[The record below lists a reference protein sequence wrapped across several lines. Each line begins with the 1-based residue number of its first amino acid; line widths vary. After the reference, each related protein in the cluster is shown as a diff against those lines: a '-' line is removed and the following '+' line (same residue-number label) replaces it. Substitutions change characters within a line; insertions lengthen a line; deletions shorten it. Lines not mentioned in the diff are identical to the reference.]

1 METTPLSKEIRDAL
15 TSIKNEKQISD
26 DIRNKRVYKKNTE
39 DFDGHK
45 LITYE
50 KIDFAD
56 FRNEYKISS
65 SKLRMIVR
73 DLDLKIERV
82 YDKQYI
88 VGQNKH
94 NVSNIYYL
102 KHAVLEYKATGYI
115 NRTLEGKWYETEQ
128 ETKVGHAGLYTI
140 ETGGMNDEWIKQET
154 IKENPVGIGVSSLKE
169 ENIIPVMETYSTTPI
184 KQSDKVLISR
194 DLLEKL
200 AYELE
205 KIHSNQQSNRTE
217 SKNAIEK
224 IETNLNIEKSDRQNI
239 DSQVMNLAYDI
250 FGCLKDEISKKQ
262 GDILYTQN
270 KLLEVEEKG
279 FVISTEQVG
288 ALLGMSKA
296 TISSKPAEFIKLGF
310 TFTKVKEG
318 NATYWSVARYN
329 VKKNENK
336 KQ

>member
-15 TSIKNEKQISD
+15 TNIKNE
-26 DIRNKRVYKKNTE
+26 E
-39 DFDGHK
+39 DLEGK
-45 LITYE
+45 ELITDE
-50 KIDFAD
+50 KIEFND

-73 DLDLKIERV
+73 DLGFKIERV

-88 VGQNKH
+88 VGYNKH
-94 NVSNIYYL
+94 NVSNHYYL

-115 NRTLEGKWYETEQ
+115 NKTLDGKWYETEQ
-128 ETKVGHAGLYTI
+128 ETTVGHAGLYNF

-184 KQSDKVLISR
+184 KQSDKVLINR

-205 KIHSNQQSNRTE
+205 KVHSSQQSNRTE
-217 SKNAIEK
+217 SNNAIEK
-224 IETNLNIEKSDRQNI
+224 IKIYPNIEKVDRQHI

-250 FGCLKDEISKKQ
+250 FGCLKDELSKKQ

-329 VKKNENK
+329 VKKNESK